1 MGHACKNSFHC
12 SHDAASRVPK
22 WEAPDWLVRAAARF
36 VPPLQGLAALL
47 GEPKPVS
54 TAKATNVLGW
64 QPRPTADTVA
74 DTGESLVRLSAVS
87 G

>member
-1 MGHACKNSFHC
+1 MTPVWAV
-12 SHDAASRVPK
+12 AAAAVVVYRSAGRR
-22 WEAPDWLVRAAARF
+22 AHTGAALVRAAARF
-36 VPPLQGLAALL
+36 VPRLEGLAALL

-74 DTGESLVRLSAVS
+74 DTGESLLRLHSR
-87 G
+87 